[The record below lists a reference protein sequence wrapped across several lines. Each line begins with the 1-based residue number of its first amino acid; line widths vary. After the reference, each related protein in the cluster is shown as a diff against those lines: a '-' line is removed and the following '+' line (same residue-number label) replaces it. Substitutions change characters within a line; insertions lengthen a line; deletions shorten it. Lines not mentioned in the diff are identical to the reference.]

1 MRFTA
6 TTALL
11 ALASSVLAQTSG
23 FDPITKPNK
32 GEVIPAG
39 STFEIQWQASAN
51 WTGPVTIGLLG
62 GPDAGG
68 LQPVSV
74 IVGE

>member
-1 MRFTA
+1 MRFTVS
-6 TTALL
+6 TAFL
-11 ALASSVLAQTSG
+11 ALASSVLAQTPG
-23 FDPITKPNK
+23 FDPITKPTK

-39 STFEIQWQASAN
+39 STFEIEWEASTN

-68 LQPVSV
+68 LQPISV
-74 IVGE
+74 LAGE